1 MGNETISKVK
11 ALHAEARVGVE
22 KHSRAEADEGHRSPL
37 NRFVHFWTLVARSFT
52 RNRCPVRASALAY
65 TSLLALVPML
75 AVVVSVSS
83 SLLKKEG
90 EKPIEQFIER
100 LVGSL
105 TPKSGAPAA
114 TSAAGEAVAAEVDAT
129 HKEIAR
135 NIKEYIDN
143 IRSGT
148 LGATGMVVLV
158 FMAISMLSRIEETF
172 NDIWGVTQGRSW
184 FARIVQYWA
193 AITLGPLCLVVA
205 LALTSGPHFEASKR
219 LVEWTGIFGQ
229 LLFQLLPVVVLC
241 LAFALFYQ
249 LMPNTRVQWR
259 AALVGGVVGGGLWHL
274 NNVFSVLYVSR
285 VITNS
290 KIYGSLGMVPVFM
303 IGLYFSWIILLFG
316 AQVAYTYQNRH
327 VFMQEQQIE
336 SVNQRG
342 REFIGLR
349 IMTLIGER
357 FDRGDKSATGMEIAQ
372 SLEVPSRLTAHILG
386 ILVNAGLL
394 VEVVGQE
401 TAYAPARPMD
411 QITCYDILEAVRT
424 AQGKE
429 LATRDEPG
437 RATVEAEFAKIQ
449 TAERQVAGQ
458 MTLKML
464 ARQAS
469 GEAETPR

>member
-1 MGNETISKVK
+1 
-11 ALHAEARVGVE
+11 
-22 KHSRAEADEGHRSPL
+22 
-37 NRFVHFWTLVARSFT
+37 
-52 RNRCPVRASALAY
+52 
-65 TSLLALVPML
+65 
-75 AVVVSVSS
+75 
-83 SLLKKEG
+83 
-90 EKPIEQFIER
+90 
-100 LVGSL
+100 
-105 TPKSGAPAA
+105 
-114 TSAAGEAVAAEVDAT
+114 
-129 HKEIAR
+129 
-135 NIKEYIDN
+135 
-143 IRSGT
+143 
-148 LGATGMVVLV
+148 
-158 FMAISMLSRIEETF
+158 
-172 NDIWGVTQGRSW
+172 
-184 FARIVQYWA
+184 
-193 AITLGPLCLVVA
+193 
-205 LALTSGPHFEASKR
+205 
-219 LVEWTGIFGQ
+219 
-229 LLFQLLPVVVLC
+229 
-241 LAFALFYQ
+241 
-249 LMPNTRVQWR
+249 
-259 AALVGGVVGGGLWHL
+259 
-274 NNVFSVLYVSR
+274 
-285 VITNS
+285 
-290 KIYGSLGMVPVFM
+290 MVPVFM